1 VAFDALEPCGTSG
14 GPGGLAITT
23 IIKYFG
29 HIVLET
35 APYVTILCH
44 PASGDMQEHSCFN
57 KLLIVG
63 VLVSIQC
70 EEWTR
75 R

>member
-1 VAFDALEPCGTSG
+1 MAFDALEPCGTSG

-44 PASGDMQEHSCFN
+44 PASGD
-57 KLLIVG
+57 IG